1 MTKTVSHQDAAHI
14 APLVA
19 PDRVRLA
26 RELRG
31 FTQQGLVERAGG
43 AFTPAALSQ
52 LERGKTRP
60 TAPTL
65 AAIAEATGCPLE
77 FFVARPGDE
86 PREGFFRSLQAT
98 SARTRRS
105 HLAQARILHDF
116 VSALEEHVDLPALA
130 LPRLRP
136 GATTLDIE
144 AAANAARRAWRLDDG
159 PIRNVVREL
168 ERHGVV
174 VVRLSSFQREV
185 DAFSVRYEGR
195 PIVVLGSE
203 KAVTTR
209 SRFDAA
215 HELAHLLLHDDDDA
229 SQKETE
235 RQAHEFAAAFLMPEQ
250 TIRRELP
257 ETADWSE
264 LMRLKTRWR
273 VSIGALLRR
282 AHTLDILPKHRY
294 VNAMKAM
301 SARGWRT
308 REPGDEKLGPL
319 EMPVLLRLAIE
330 RLEDADVTVS
340 QIAEEAGLPLADV
353 VELIKQ
359 SRDPRPR
366 VQL

>member
-1 MTKTVSHQDAAHI
+1 MTKVSTLQAAARV

-31 FTQQGLVERAGG
+31 LTQQELVGLAAN
-43 AFTPAALSQ
+43 AFTSAALSQ

-60 TAPTL
+60 TPATL
-65 AAIAEATGCPLE
+65 YAIAEATECPVE

-86 PREGFFRSLQAT
+86 AREGFFRSLQAT
-98 SARTRRS
+98 SARMRRM
-105 HLAQARILHDF
+105 HLAQARVLHDF
-116 VSALEEHVDLPALA
+116 VNALEEHIDLPPLD

-136 GATTLDIE
+136 GANTAEIE
-144 AAANAARRAWRLDDG
+144 AAASAARRAWGLDDG

-174 VVRLSSFQREV
+174 VVRLSKFRREV
-185 DAFSVRYEGR
+185 DAFSVRYDGR

-215 HELAHLLLHDDDDA
+215 HELAHLVLHEDVDA
-229 SQKETE
+229 SQRESE
-235 RQAHEFAAAFLMPEQ
+235 RQAHEFAAAFLMPAD
-250 TIRRELP
+250 TIIRELP
-257 ETADWSE
+257 ATADWPE
-264 LMRLKTRWR
+264 LMKLKTRWR

-282 AHTLDILPKHRY
+282 ALTLEVLPKHRY

-319 EMPVLLRLAIE
+319 EMPVLLRLALE
-330 RLEDADVTVS
+330 RLGEVDVTVAD
-340 QIAEEAGLPLADV
+340 IADEAGLPLGDV
-353 VELIKQ
+353 EDLIAQ
-359 SRDPRPR
+359 SQDPRPR